1 MRTSHPYSNLSKDE
15 YEELF
20 SNYLINSWSY
30 SRVSAF
36 SRNEKAFE
44 MSYIYNERS
53 KVSASTIAGQ
63 AYHESL
69 ELYFRNKSENKDELD
84 LVALQEI
91 AYSYIMEVKSTV
103 WKIQKTTPTIE
114 DCQKKAVKII
124 TSLLENFF
132 KEKSTYDC
140 QEILYVEEFFNE
152 FLTINGVDI
161 PLPCKAKIDQV
172 VRSNEGKIVIIDHK
186 SKNSFSDEKELGLLI
201 GKQAVTYYKCLEAK
215 TGIKADEVWFV
226 ENKYSKNRDGSDQLN
241 CFIVGMDKDTVRLYE
256 SLLYEPLKR
265 MIEAVSDPNYVYM
278 INDSDNFVDKADLH
292 VFWTKTMISEIDDF
306 NIPQSKKEMVSR
318 RLKKIRDESIAN
330 IDPSVIK
337 KFKQNASEF
346 IQYNLA
352 DKNMTRSEKIEHI
365 LRSLSLLVKVEHVF
379 EGYSSDKFLLQ
390 VSAGTNISKIF
401 RYKLDIANALGV
413 SSIRIDQDLVVY
425 EEKSYVSVEASKK
438 REKDLIFDSSIA
450 IDQKIPVGMDNLNQP
465 VYWDLNNHSTPHI
478 LTCGATGS
486 GKSVFLRSTIEYA
499 ISLGVKDIVIF
510 DPKFEFLEYNS
521 TPNVTVVSDID
532 DVESKMEYL
541 VSEMNYRVKKGR
553 ESKTLIIFDEFA
565 DAVASA
571 KKGRELYIY
580 ENKCVGMYANGEPK
594 MKREK
599 VGEKNSLEQNLKMLL
614 QKGRSCGFRIVAA
627 TQRASVKVI
636 TGDAKVNF
644 PVQICFRV
652 PKEIDSK
659 VVLGES
665 GAESLAGK
673 GDGLINSPEY
683 MGLVRF
689 QAFYKK

>member
-161 PLPCKAKIDQV
+161 PLPCNAKIDQV